1 MFDKNIIKLKI
12 NDGYIEFKDKS
23 NQKSKLIPIPYR
35 IYRDGKILD
44 YHHFYYKFD
53 KILENIDFNKRDNI
67 ILIFDST
74 STIHINYKIPKIKE
88 IEIKNFLK
96 LELEDYGNFKLDD
109 YEIFYRHKEE
119 KDILDLSIDLV
130 LKEIILKFKEILD
143 KIGVENFE
151 IIPEAQSIEKNG
163 KYIEI
168 SVDYVKYIFVKDNLV
183 NIYKKIY
190 NENIRKLVEENNL
203 EEKNASNI
211 INLRYDPEEL
221 KIDEDFNF
229 KFKNYFI
236 NDIYEMEKF
245 AEGDRIYFLGNICD
259 SDIIKEI
266 LKTYSSLKW
275 NLLDEDIHIKF
286 PERKEKKVKKVNY
299 INLFLIVFSLGIVM
313 ANLIYFSNL
322 KKMVENTEKNILT
335 TKNTKLESEDNSSDK
350 FQERNKVFL
359 EKISKIQEL
368 ENDKLIITAYSFQ
381 DGKIIVKGI
390 VKDENYFNEIFK
402 DFDIVN
408 KGFYIED
415 GFNKLEIGK
424 LKTELLEKYIFNK
437 LSSNRDE
444 VILKSG
450 TGLDNALLDFGDD
463 LIVASTDPI
472 TGASKNLGS
481 LAINVSVNDVSCQC
495 ADPVGVLLTV
505 LIPPS
510 ATINDLKEIIED
522 ANETCKKLKLDIVGG
537 HTEITDAVNKIII
550 STTVLGRVSRDKRPD
565 VKKVEKGDIVAVSKY
580 IGIEG
585 TSIISNE
592 KDEINKI
599 LDEEEVS
606 FANSLSEEISVLKES
621 KIASKYNVK
630 HMHDITEGGLFGAL
644 WETTIA
650 INHGIKV
657 DYCDIPILEI
667 TEKISRFYNIDP
679 CRLISSGSMLMIF
692 NKDDFKRFKEEAETK
707 NIKVTSIGE
716 ITADK
721 KCIVI
726 KDKDEIVLNEP
737 DSDELYKVIS

>member
-1 MFDKNIIKLKI
+1 MEINLYKVLLGILIFFLGGTFSSFYNLFVYRRERNESFINGRSHCDFCNKKLYFYELIPVFSYIFLKGECSSCKNKIGKDKLITEFTVSILSLLIYLKYDLSVETFLVIGIITVVIFIGIIDYKSGYIYNIDLVILLILVIVLKIFQRASIFNSLKYFLGMGSIFYLLYFTTGMMGLGDVYYSFVMGFLAESLFDAFALFRNSFISAAVFSLVLIILNKKSLKDSIAFGPFISIAIVVFLLCRWIMFDKNIIKLKI

-88 IEIKNFLK
+88 SEIKNFLK
-96 LELEDYGNFKLDD
+96 LELEDYGDFKLDD

-322 KKMVENTEKNILT
+322 KRMVENTKKNILT

-408 KGFYIED
+408 KGFYRED
-415 GFNKLEIGK
+415 GFNKFEM
-424 LKTELLEKYIFNK
+424 
-437 LSSNRDE
+437 
-444 VILKSG
+444 
-450 TGLDNALLDFGDD
+450 
-463 LIVASTDPI
+463 
-472 TGASKNLGS
+472 
-481 LAINVSVNDVSCQC
+481 Q
-495 ADPVGVLLTV
+495 
-505 LIPPS
+505 
-510 ATINDLKEIIED
+510 
-522 ANETCKKLKLDIVGG
+522 
-537 HTEITDAVNKIII
+537 
-550 STTVLGRVSRDKRPD
+550 
-565 VKKVEKGDIVAVSKY
+565 
-580 IGIEG
+580 
-585 TSIISNE
+585 
-592 KDEINKI
+592 
-599 LDEEEVS
+599 
-606 FANSLSEEISVLKES
+606 
-621 KIASKYNVK
+621 
-630 HMHDITEGGLFGAL
+630 
-644 WETTIA
+644 
-650 INHGIKV
+650 IK
-657 DYCDIPILEI
+657 
-667 TEKISRFYNIDP
+667 
-679 CRLISSGSMLMIF
+679 
-692 NKDDFKRFKEEAETK
+692 
-707 NIKVTSIGE
+707 
-716 ITADK
+716 
-721 KCIVI
+721 
-726 KDKDEIVLNEP
+726 
-737 DSDELYKVIS
+737 